1 MVKKSNKHLFFFIVV
16 ISIIIIDQI
25 TKFLIRSNLSIGE
38 YITLINKFFFIRHI
52 TNTGAGFSI
61 LENSNS
67 LLIWISLIIIGIIL
81 FNYDKIIKDRWYIVS
96 FSLIIGGAI
105 GNLIDR
111 ILIGHVTDFISFY
124 IIFDYFPAFNLADTA
139 ISIGAIILLISLF
152 KKK

>member
-1 MVKKSNKHLFFFIVV
+1 MVKKSNNHLVFFIVV

-38 YITLINKFFFIRHI
+38 NITIISKFFFIRHI

-61 LENSNS
+61 LENFNS

-96 FSLIIGGAI
+96 FSLIIGGAV

-111 ILIGHVTDFISFY
+111 IILGYVTDFISFY
-124 IIFDYFPAFNLADTA
+124 IIFDYFPAFNMADSA
-139 ISIGAIILLISLF
+139 ISIGAIVLLVSLF
-152 KKK
+152 RK